1 MNKKSQLM
9 NALKELTEK
18 RLLTSEVESLF
29 EPYKDAVLPL
39 SLSFLSAT
47 KSFGSQK
54 DKTYND
60 GYSTICNAENWG
72 VEICL
77 LFPSDDNSLVES
89 LKPEEDF
96 EANVK
101 FIDYDALYQRAIF
114 GKLDS
119 ESDYS
124 DSVETVSSSL
134 ADDASSPIALEAEAI
149 ELEAEAIELEAEL
162 TRAESDLIEHSKDD
176 DGSKSEARLSLLNSL
191 NSRKISIESTAKGN
205 KEFRNA
211 DSRNLPSNQDA
222 LPQPSALEKSGCW
235 SLLLGIFIL
244 MGSVIS
250 LGDGFDSFGGVV
262 IGLTLCIVGGL
273 SSWFGKSERNQSGK
287 Y

>member
-9 NALKELTEK
+9 NALKELTKK

-72 VEICL
+72 IEICL
-77 LFPSDDNSLVES
+77 LFPSDDNSLIDS
-89 LKPEEDF
+89 LKPEEGF

-134 ADDASSPIALEAEAI
+134 ADDVSSPIA
-149 ELEAEAIELEAEL
+149 LEAEAIELEAEL

-176 DGSKSEARLSLLNSL
+176 EGSKSEARLSLLNSL

-205 KEFRNA
+205 KEFRNV

-235 SLLLGIFIL
+235 SLLLGVFIL
-244 MGSVIS
+244 MGSIIS

-273 SSWFGKSERNQSGK
+273 SSWVGKSERNQSGK
-287 Y
+287 S

>member
-60 GYSTICNAENWG
+60 GYSTICNAENWE

-176 DGSKSEARLSLLNSL
+176 EGSKSEARLSLLNSL

-211 DSRNLPSNQDA
+211 DSRNLQSNQDA

-235 SLLLGIFIL
+235 SLLLGVFIL

-273 SSWFGKSERNQSGK
+273 SSWVGKSERNQSGK
-287 Y
+287 S

>member
-29 EPYKDAVLPL
+29 DPYKDAVLPL

-72 VEICL
+72 IEICL
-77 LFPSDDNSLVES
+77 LFPSDDNSLIDS
-89 LKPEEDF
+89 LKPEEGF

-134 ADDASSPIALEAEAI
+134 ADDVSSPIA
-149 ELEAEAIELEAEL
+149 LEAEAIELEAEL

-176 DGSKSEARLSLLNSL
+176 EGSKSEARLSLLNSL

-205 KEFRNA
+205 KEFRNV
-211 DSRNLPSNQDA
+211 DSRNLPSNHDA

-235 SLLLGIFIL
+235 SLLLGVFIL
-244 MGSVIS
+244 MGSIIS

-273 SSWFGKSERNQSGK
+273 SSWVGKSERNQSGK
-287 Y
+287 S

>member
-29 EPYKDAVLPL
+29 DPYKDAVLPL

-124 DSVETVSSSL
+124 DSVETVSSSI
-134 ADDASSPIALEAEAI
+134 ADDASSPITLEVEAI

-176 DGSKSEARLSLLNSL
+176 EGSKSEARLSLLNSL

-222 LPQPSALEKSGCW
+222 LPQPSALEKGGCW

-273 SSWFGKSERNQSGK
+273 SSWVGKSERNQSGK
-287 Y
+287 S

>member
-134 ADDASSPIALEAEAI
+134 ADDVSSPIA
-149 ELEAEAIELEAEL
+149 LEAEAIELEAEL

-176 DGSKSEARLSLLNSL
+176 EGSKSEARLSLLNSL

-211 DSRNLPSNQDA
+211 DSRNLQSNQDA

-273 SSWFGKSERNQSGK
+273 SSWVGKSERNQSGK
-287 Y
+287 S

>member
-134 ADDASSPIALEAEAI
+134 ADDASSPIALEAEV
-149 ELEAEAIELEAEL
+149 IELEAEL

-176 DGSKSEARLSLLNSL
+176 EGSKSEARLSLLNSL

-244 MGSVIS
+244 IGSVIS

-273 SSWFGKSERNQSGK
+273 SSWVGKSERNQSGK
-287 Y
+287 S

>member
-9 NALKELTEK
+9 NALKGLTEK

-149 ELEAEAIELEAEL
+149 ELEAEL
-162 TRAESDLIEHSKDD
+162 TRAESDLIEHSKDEE
-176 DGSKSEARLSLLNSL
+176 GSKSEARLSLLNSL

-211 DSRNLPSNQDA
+211 DSRNLKSNQDA

-235 SLLLGIFIL
+235 SLLLGVFIL

-262 IGLTLCIVGGL
+262 LGLTLCIVGGL
-273 SSWFGKSERNQSGK
+273 SSWVGKSERNQSGK
-287 Y
+287 S

>member
-89 LKPEEDF
+89 LKPEEGF

-162 TRAESDLIEHSKDD
+162 TRVESDLIEHSKDD

-222 LPQPSALEKSGCW
+222 LPQPSQLEKSGCW
-235 SLLLGIFIL
+235 CLLLGVLIL